1 MRCNLCDADRFRP
14 VWEISN
20 PLADSPNPL
29 LRSPPQF
36 HIKECE
42 ACGLIQVHERDK
54 LDEAFLEALYSAD
67 YFDSYGGQGVAYE
80 LYIKRRPHRYLAR
93 ILDRHAGARGKR
105 LLELGCA
112 FGGFL
117 KEAQRLGW
125 ICEGVEL
132 AEHAV
137 TTAKANGLNVR
148 AGDFQSLGLEHESYD
163 AVVSLATFE
172 HVIDPKAFITHAAR
186 LVAPGGY
193 LMLSTIDLDGYI
205 PRLVGRRWAQV
216 APPWHLFYYRQ
227 PQLVRYLETA
237 GLKTTHVG
245 GKLLPA
251 TYFYRVLKY
260 RPGRK
265 VMNCGYTV
273 LLAYK
278 PKPTE
283 KT

>member
-1 MRCNLCDADRFRP
+1 MRCNLCDADSFRP

-36 HIKECE
+36 HINECE
-42 ACGLIQVHERDK
+42 ACGLIQVRERDK

-67 YFDSYGGQGVAYE
+67 YFDAYGGQGVTYE

-93 ILDRHAGARGKR
+93 ILDRHAGAGGKR

-125 ICEGVEL
+125 ICDGVEL

-137 TTAKANGLNVR
+137 ATAKANGLNVR
-148 AGDFQSLGLEHESYD
+148 AGDFQNLGLEPESYD

-172 HVIDPKAFITHAAR
+172 HVVDPKTFITHAAR

-237 GLKTTHVG
+237 GLETTHVG
-245 GKLLPA
+245 GKLVPS
-251 TYFYRVLKY
+251 TYFYRMLKY
-260 RPGRK
+260 RPGQK
-265 VMNCGYTV
+265 AMNCGYTV

-278 PKPTE
+278 PQPTE